1 MLAKVGAFTIVAP
14 VRQRHI
20 VLTKTLKA
28 MEYYSLYFGSG
39 AGTWLRFATLL
50 QALQERD
57 KFAART
63 HTSVKDWHIEQYF
76 RGYWYSIN

>member
-1 MLAKVGAFTIVAP
+1 
-14 VRQRHI
+14 
-20 VLTKTLKA
+20 
-28 MEYYSLYFGSG
+28 MEHYSLYFGSG

-63 HTSVKDWHIEQYF
+63 HTSVKDWHVEQYF
-76 RGYWYSIN
+76 RGYWYSII